1 MDYGLM
7 VRFFG
12 LVIISLYVYM
22 KILNIKEVAKQKIV
36 AAVLFSLVMSVPLS
50 FVPFLYEFIFLG
62 SVGIFVWITARVE
75 LPLMVSAVLISVG
88 ISLGIDILV
97 QTILLYGV
105 LVPVETINTLIVTSQ
120 NNIPWETLT
129 AENVPLLITPMVAAA
144 LPYISLVASLVF
156 VGLFFNRK
164 RLRGGFAFLYNRET
178 RLVGVIFSVFIMVL
192 RSFWDIIASYTT
204 SDVGLALVGLFFLLA
219 MNMCTVGIH
228 FWWRN
233 HMSLVYQQRLKE
245 RVIQEYQIEMD
256 EKDEAIRELSEC
268 NELLAHAVH
277 RDNKLIPALYH
288 AVNSFINDSQGIAKG
303 EAQARGTRILAD
315 LDEIMQE
322 RKEMITGMQR
332 EHTPLPSTG
341 IERVDNVLNYAFQR
355 ATEKGIQFDFI
366 AAANVA
372 ATNIK
377 DSAEAGITKQDLE
390 ALIAELLEN
399 ALTAVGESP
408 YKRILVTMGIVGDCL
423 EITVQ
428 DSGMPFDLEILANLG
443 VKKATTHADTG
454 GSGIGYLS
462 IFSILKQCQ
471 ASLLIAEQA
480 PEKPEDSEKPQDHT
494 FSKSIKVRF
503 DGRSQFVIHSHRAA
517 AIKSASGPLSDELGE
532 LCTNPRTIC
541 TGERHKV
548 ATD

>member
-1 MDYGLM
+1 MP
-7 VRFFG
+7 V
-12 LVIISLYVYM
+12 
-22 KILNIKEVAKQKIV
+22 VAV
-36 AAVLFSLVMSVPLS
+36 
-50 FVPFLYEFIFLG
+50 
-62 SVGIFVWITARVE
+62 
-75 LPLMVSAVLISVG
+75 
-88 ISLGIDILV
+88 
-97 QTILLYGV
+97 
-105 LVPVETINTLIVTSQ
+105 
-120 NNIPWETLT
+120 
-129 AENVPLLITPMVAAA
+129 A

-164 RLRGGFAFLYNRET
+164 RLRAGFVFLYNRET

-192 RSFWDIIASYTT
+192 RSFWGIIASYTT

-245 RVIQEYQIEMD
+245 SVIQECQAEMD
-256 EKDEAIRELSEC
+256 EKDEAIKELSEC
-268 NELLAHAVH
+268 NERLAHAVH
-277 RDNKLIPALYH
+277 RDNKLLPALYH
-288 AVNSFINDSQGIAKG
+288 AVNSFINGSVGIAQGIAEG
-303 EAQARGTRILAD
+303 EARAKGNQILAD
-315 LDEIMQE
+315 LEEIMQE
-322 RKEMITGMQR
+322 RKEMIASIQR
-332 EHTPLPSTG
+332 GHTPLPSTG